1 MYINLPDKV
10 KKIIAII
17 ESAGYE
23 AYAVGG
29 CVRDSLLGRV
39 PEDWDITTSA
49 SPLQIKSL
57 FGRTVDTGIKHGT
70 VTVMMGREGFEVTTY
85 RIDGEYEDSR
95 HPKGVTFTPELEEDL
110 KRRDFT
116 INAMAYN
123 DRKGLVDIFGG
134 IADMGKKIV
143 RCVGSPRERFG
154 EDALRMMRAVR
165 FCAQLGY
172 VMEDETKTAIMEMA
186 ENLKNISSER
196 IQSELVKLLVS
207 PYPGCLRICYE
218 TGITGMILPEFDKC
232 MATVQNNP
240 HHCYT
245 VGEHIL
251 HAIKEVEGDKILRL
265 TMLFHDIGK
274 PETKFTDEKGIDH
287 FHGHAALSGKI
298 TKQAL
303 QRLKFDNDTL
313 HKVSRLVLYH
323 DYPMGLSAASIR
335 RAINKIGE
343 DVFPYLFEIKRADI
357 AAQSGY
363 YRAEKIRQLEEAR
376 SIYEMI
382 LENNHCISLHTL
394 AVTGRDLIQA
404 GMKPGK
410 EIGEMLDSLLQIV
423 LENPEKNTKEIL
435 MDYAQ
440 GLLADE

>member
-1 MYINLPDKV
+1 M
-10 KKIIAII
+10 
-17 ESAGYE
+17 
-23 AYAVGG
+23 
-29 CVRDSLLGRV
+29 
-39 PEDWDITTSA
+39 
-49 SPLQIKSL
+49 
-57 FGRTVDTGIKHGT
+57 
-70 VTVMMGREGFEVTTY
+70 
-85 RIDGEYEDSR
+85 
-95 HPKGVTFTPELEEDL
+95 
-110 KRRDFT
+110 
-116 INAMAYN
+116 
-123 DRKGLVDIFGG
+123 
-134 IADMGKKIV
+134 
-143 RCVGSPRERFG
+143 
-154 EDALRMMRAVR
+154 
-165 FCAQLGY
+165 
-172 VMEDETKTAIMEMA
+172 
-186 ENLKNISSER
+186 IS
-196 IQSELVKLLVS
+196 
-207 PYPGCLRICYE
+207 
-218 TGITGMILPEFDKC
+218 
-232 MATVQNNP
+232 
-240 HHCYT
+240 
-245 VGEHIL
+245 
-251 HAIKEVEGDKILRL
+251 
-265 TMLFHDIGK
+265 
-274 PETKFTDEKGIDH
+274 ETKFTDEKGIDH